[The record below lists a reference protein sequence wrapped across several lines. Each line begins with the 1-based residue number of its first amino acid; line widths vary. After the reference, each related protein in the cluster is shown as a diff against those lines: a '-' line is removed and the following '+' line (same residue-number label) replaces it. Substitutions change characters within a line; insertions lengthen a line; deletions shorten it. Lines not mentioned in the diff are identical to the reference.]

1 MGLVSLDLE
10 ISKADFP
17 QCKIACLIENPK
29 ENVRVISLSFSKV
42 SWNMHCQAFKPLVW
56 GGQRLLWVAHVG
68 KSKILL
74 LSVKGGGEDLF

>member
-1 MGLVSLDLE
+1 
-10 ISKADFP
+10 
-17 QCKIACLIENPK
+17 
-29 ENVRVISLSFSKV
+29 
-42 SWNMHCQAFKPLVW
+42 MHCQAFKPLVW